1 MLSTLTAL
9 HGPVWFGEAELTKK
23 YTLNEKKFTPNFA
36 FNYFTNFYFSALWH
50 VKHDLW
56 HVKHDLWHVKHD
68 LRHVNML
75 YDM

>member
-23 YTLNEKKFTPNFA
+23 YTLNEKKSHQISHSIILPTFT
-36 FNYFTNFYFSALWH
+36 L
-50 VKHDLW
+50 V
-56 HVKHDLWHVKHD
+56 
-68 LRHVNML
+68 L